1 MTRYI
6 NKKSGDSETAEREI
20 YFTKNKKES
29 SNNNKDDLGGFEK
42 IKFAENFEDLD
53 NSEINVDSPDV
64 AEDSHIQM
72 LNRMIQSEKKELD
85 TMEQLVKKHTESIQ
99 NARKLLVDK
108 QTLLQLELSKKS
120 SKFSTNEKLS
130 LIGDLSVKMAHDIK
144 NPITVL
150 KSQIDLMKLRFSKN
164 ENSIMLDS
172 LNRMDRAIS
181 IITNQFDDMLH
192 FLKDEPQYEFSENNI
207 RQILSDALFGIKI
220 PQNVSLN
227 LPANDV
233 VLLCDKYKM
242 QRVFANLIQNSI
254 HVLDNGGEVSIDLEE
269 TSDDVVIKVQ
279 DSGPGIPPDK
289 MDKIFQPL
297 FTTKKYGTGLGL
309 VICRQIVE
317 SHGGTI
323 SVKNNPTTF
332 TMVMPKRHR
341 I

>member
-6 NKKSGDSETAEREI
+6 NKKSGDSKRAEREI
-20 YFTKNKKES
+20 YFTKKKKES
-29 SNNNKDDLGGFEK
+29 SESDNFNSFEQ
-42 IKFAENFEDLD
+42 IKFAENFEELAGHNTSVLDPSNMTEGGLLQTMDLL
-53 NSEINVDSPDV
+53 IN
-64 AEDSHIQM
+64 
-72 LNRMIQSEKKELD
+72 SEKKELD
-85 TMEQLVKKHTESIQ
+85 TMEQLVKKQTESIQ
-99 NARKLLVDK
+99 NARRLLSDRQK
-108 QTLLQLELSKKS
+108 ILQMELSKKS

-150 KSQIDLMKLRFSKN
+150 KSQVDLMKLRFSKS

-181 IITNQFDDMLH
+181 IITNQFDDVLH
-192 FLKDEPQYEFSENNI
+192 FLKDEPQYDFSENNM

-220 PQNVSLN
+220 QSNVNLN
-227 LPANDV
+227 LPENDV
-233 VLLCDKYKM
+233 VLLCDRHKM

-254 HVLDNGGEVSIDLEE
+254 HVLDDGGEISIGLEE
-269 TSDDVVIKVQ
+269 TKDMVMINVQ
-279 DSGPGIPPDK
+279 DSGPGIPMDK

-309 VICRQIVE
+309 VICKQILE

-332 TMVMPKRHR
+332 TMVIPKHYKT
-341 I
+341 